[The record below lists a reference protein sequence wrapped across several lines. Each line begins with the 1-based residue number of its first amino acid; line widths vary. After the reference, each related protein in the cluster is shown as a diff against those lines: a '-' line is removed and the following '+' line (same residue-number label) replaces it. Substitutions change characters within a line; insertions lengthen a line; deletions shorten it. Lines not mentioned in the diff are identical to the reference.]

1 MTKETWKRFGIGA
14 GVLAVLAVGVAL
26 SLPSSQAAIS
36 APVVCTGSKDHII
49 HIYGGPPVHVATT
62 GSLTAGVGPTYI
74 TPDGRQGTSLSVQ
87 DVFSTGNVE
96 GLGTA
101 TFKLD
106 ATRKAGPSSIEANQ
120 KGQAF
125 PATQTM
131 RFHFTFDLD
140 GATYRSIT
148 PATVTNTA
156 VSQFPPAP
164 GTTYVLTSELQLED
178 VNKPGVVAI
187 TMDPGKAFTI
197 N

>member
-1 MTKETWKRFGIGA
+1 MTKETLKRLGIGA
-14 GVLAVLAVGVAL
+14 AVLTVLAVGVAL
-26 SLPSSQAAIS
+26 SLPSSHAAVS
-36 APVVCTGSKDHII
+36 QVVRCTGSKDHII

-62 GSLTAGVGPTYI
+62 GFLTAGVGSSYVTS
-74 TPDGRQGTSLSVQ
+74 DGRTGTNLSVQ
-87 DVFSTGNVE
+87 DLASTGDVE

-106 ATRKAGPSSIEANQ
+106 TTRKAGPSSIEANQ

-131 RFHFTFDLD
+131 RFHFTLDLD
-140 GATYRSIT
+140 GVTYRSIT

-164 GTTYVLTSELQLED
+164 GTTYVLTSELKLED
-178 VNKPGVVAI
+178 VNKPGEVAA
-187 TMDPGKAFTI
+187 TLDPGKAFTI
-197 N
+197 Q